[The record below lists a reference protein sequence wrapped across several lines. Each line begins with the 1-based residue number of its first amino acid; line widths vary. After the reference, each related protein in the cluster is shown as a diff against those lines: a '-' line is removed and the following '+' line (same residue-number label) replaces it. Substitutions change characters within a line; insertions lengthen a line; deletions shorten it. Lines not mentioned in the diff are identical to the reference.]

1 METTPVSSPSR
12 TLKVRAPKST
22 AATPRKAT
30 KAVTVKRKPKAI
42 VKPAPLDP
50 VQLDGMIATAAYFIA
65 EKRNFAPGDE
75 INDWLMA
82 EQQILAAHT
91 ANA

>member
-1 METTPVSSPSR
+1 METTPVSNASR

-22 AATPRKAT
+22 AATPRKAA

-42 VKPAPLDP
+42 VKPESLEPEHLS
-50 VQLDGMIATAAYFIA
+50 GMIATAAYFIA
-65 EKRNFAPGDE
+65 QKRNFAPGDE
-75 INDWLMA
+75 LNDWLMA
-82 EQQILAAHT
+82 EQEVLAAHA